1 MIKVVLIFDLTKIY
15 RFSGKILSMQMIIKS
30 KLLVTRITSSASSL
44 VTATLLPHSAD
55 LEIDISIDARR

>member
-15 RFSGKILSMQMIIKS
+15 RFSGKILFMQMIIKS